1 MQYRNTHQKCKI
13 YNTID
18 KNGHL
23 TVEEL
28 INILKDEKDDMSL
41 STIYRNLTILTEEKK
56 IKKIYSNYKTMYETI
71 KEDHYHFECLKCHN
85 VIDIDKNKITIKI
98 NQSDI
103 DVIKNDLFLYGICN
117 KCKNKINE
125 EK

>member
-28 INILKDEKDDMSL
+28 IIVKKLTKLLNNGVYKVIDELIKWYSK
-41 STIYRNLTILTEEKK
+41 RRPEEKTEYYK
-56 IKKIYSNYKTMYETI
+56 LMEDKIYYNLI
-71 KEDHYHFECLKCHN
+71 
-85 VIDIDKNKITIKI
+85 I
-98 NQSDI
+98 
-103 DVIKNDLFLYGICN
+103 
-117 KCKNKINE
+117 
-125 EK
+125 